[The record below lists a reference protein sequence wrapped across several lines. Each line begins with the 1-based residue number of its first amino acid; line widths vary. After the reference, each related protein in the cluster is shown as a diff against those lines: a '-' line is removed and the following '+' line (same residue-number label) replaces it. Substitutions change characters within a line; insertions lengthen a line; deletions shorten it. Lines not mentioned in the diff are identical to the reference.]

1 MFPEHEF
8 YIRDV
13 VQSYTQSNIN
23 LVRRIFLEPAPE
35 MNLQDDE
42 VLLAVRPLY
51 GIPESG
57 LHRFSRYHKH
67 HLHFLD
73 MKKSTADR
81 CLLYRNEKSKL
92 KGMTVIKVDDRAGH
106 ETPGSLNLEEK
117 CSKNFQC
124 KPRQILERGKE
135 AFLMER

>member
-23 LVRRIFLEPAPE
+23 LVRRIFLEPVQE

-57 LHRFSRYHKH
+57 LHWFATYHKH

-73 MKKSTADR
+73 MKDSTADR
-81 CLLYRNEKSKL
+81 CLL
-92 KGMTVIKVDDRAGH
+92 
-106 ETPGSLNLEEK
+106 
-117 CSKNFQC
+117 
-124 KPRQILERGKE
+124 
-135 AFLMER
+135 